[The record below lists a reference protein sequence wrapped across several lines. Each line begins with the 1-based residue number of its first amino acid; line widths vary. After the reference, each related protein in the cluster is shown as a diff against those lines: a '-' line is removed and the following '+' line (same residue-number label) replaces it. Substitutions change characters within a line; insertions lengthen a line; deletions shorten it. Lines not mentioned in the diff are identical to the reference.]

1 MCYIQVVALHKLYL
15 FAHRFNEV
23 NGLSGFACV
32 DEVYDIDYLSFF
44 SWVRHLAV
52 PLCSWGLWG
61 LYHGIIR
68 FASRGRRLF
77 CGDGFV
83 TIIVLGGL
91 MCYNETEKDVK
102 I

>member
-44 SWVRHLAV
+44 FMGQTPRGTVVFLGSMGVISR
-52 PLCSWGLWG
+52 
-61 LYHGIIR
+61 YHP
-68 FASRGRRLF
+68 F
-77 CGDGFV
+77 CKQRSAL
-83 TIIVLGGL
+83 VLR
-91 MCYNETEKDVK
+91 
-102 I
+102 